1 MGQVRGDQGLWLPEV
16 VSSDEPPAGPGADR
30 ESVYAGIGG
39 MAPVLAEI
47 GQYRADR
54 LLNGARTT
62 ADGLAEHAV
71 GHQAGAYWRFTEQCL
86 LRPR

>member
-1 MGQVRGDQGLWLPEV
+1 
-16 VSSDEPPAGPGADR
+16 
-30 ESVYAGIGG
+30 

-71 GHQAGAYWRFTEQCL
+71 GHQAGAYWRSPNDACSGRGSRSGGTDL
-86 LRPR
+86 ARKRGLADLRSG